1 MLASTIVR
9 SVAPVFF
16 LFRRGKTG
24 VGRPSRGMSVGSPRE
39 NTASTSWAS
48 IRLPFGHFFLKCVW
62 IRGCRSYLF
71 PIAGHGQAPRRWKA
85 ANRSN
90 TIFHT
95 LPSPVGSL
103 SEYAKYKTFQ
113 GEEGGSFGCHKG
125 LGYKRVDHSRT
136 ARSRHPSRTGAGI
149 RREYAVPTTLW
160 SQCGHDAELTTERQH
175 YRTFYQNKS
184 AVFSKRIM
192 IPPPPSIID
201 TWYSGCKLKLAFPS
215 IYPNPHVAQ

>member
-1 MLASTIVR
+1 MKRMPQIICPEHRVQNVSNNTIHLLHACHLDGVHTSYSQSNAWERLPSRYRKVQRGFFACLAMLASTIVR

-90 TIFHT
+90 RIFHT

-103 SEYAKYKTFQ
+103 SGYAKYKTFQ
-113 GEEGGSFGCHKG
+113 GEEGGFVRVSQGPG
-125 LGYKRVDHSRT
+125 LQ
-136 ARSRHPSRTGAGI
+136 AR
-149 RREYAVPTTLW
+149 
-160 SQCGHDAELTTERQH
+160 
-175 YRTFYQNKS
+175 
-184 AVFSKRIM
+184 
-192 IPPPPSIID
+192 
-201 TWYSGCKLKLAFPS
+201 
-215 IYPNPHVAQ
+215 